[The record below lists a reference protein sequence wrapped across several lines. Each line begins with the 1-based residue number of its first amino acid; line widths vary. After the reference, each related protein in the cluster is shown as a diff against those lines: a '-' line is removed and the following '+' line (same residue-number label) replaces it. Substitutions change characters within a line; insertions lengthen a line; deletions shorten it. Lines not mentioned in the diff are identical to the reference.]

1 MDVNPLSHL
10 WLELDEAREHLR
22 TGTGRGVKIAVLD
35 SGIESAHP
43 ALNGLKLTDDVMIT
57 SQGLQFACVPGEGH
71 DVFGH
76 GTAVAGIIRRLAP
89 EAEIGSFRVLGNELD
104 SRTALICE
112 AAFEA
117 LDRGYDILNCSFG
130 CRFKQH
136 ALQYKAWIDAAYLKG
151 VHVVAAS
158 NNPESTRPE
167 WPGHFSS
174 VITVSTART
183 PSPTCLFYR
192 QGSLVEFAASGMN
205 LEVPWKDASRKT
217 VSGSSYAAPHVTA
230 LLARLLS
237 RSPGLPPAQAKAI
250 LQQLAE
256 PWSEELALPMAIAT
270 CG

>member
-1 MDVNPLSHL
+1 MDLKHQPL
-10 WLELDEAREHLR
+10 WLDLEKAREDLR
-22 TGTGRGVKIAVLD
+22 MGSGQGVKIAVLD
-35 SGIESAHP
+35 SGIECSHP
-43 ALNGLKLTDDVMIT
+43 ALGGLELTDDVVVT
-57 SQGLQFACVPGEGH
+57 NQGLQFECVPGGGH

-89 EAEIGSFRVLGNELD
+89 EAKIGSFRVLGNELD

-158 NNPESTRPE
+158 NNPETARPE

-174 VITVSTART
+174 VVTVSTARA
-183 PSPTCLFYR
+183 PSAMGLFYR
-192 QGSLVEFAASGMN
+192 QGSLVEFAAAGMN
-205 LEVPWKDASRKT
+205 LEVPWKDGSRKT

-237 RSPGLPPAQAKAI
+237 RHPGLPPSQAKAL
-250 LQQLAE
+250 LQQVAE
-256 PWSEELALPMAIAT
+256 PWSEDLAAPPAFGT
-270 CG
+270 C